1 MLLNNLLSFYLL
13 SDYYMYCPSE
23 DTYFME
29 DILANY
35 RGKIALEIG
44 IGSGYLTRL
53 LCTNFEFVVGTDI
66 DINSI
71 MYAKNNTLANISN
84 KLLVCSDLGLP
95 LKCKF
100 DLIIS
105 NPPYLPTEFGNLDD
119 TAVYGGKKGIE
130 LTIRLLR
137 SIQLQ
142 LSEIGKIVIMR
153 STLSD
158 LKKMDDFIDELF
170 LNNKII
176 AEKTFFFESLEI
188 LELSGLRNYSI
199 I

>member
-1 MLLNNLLSFYLL
+1 ML
-13 SDYYMYCPSE
+13 SDYYMYNPSE

-35 RGKIALEIG
+35 RGKIALEVG

-66 DINSI
+66 DVNSI
-71 MYAKNNTLANISN
+71 IYAKNNTLANISN
-84 KLLVCSDLGLP
+84 KLLVCSDLSLP

-105 NPPYLPTEFGNLDD
+105 NPPYLPTEFGSLDD
-119 TAVYGGKKGIE
+119 IAVYGGKKGIE

-142 LSEIGKIVIMR
+142 LSGRGKIVIMR

-158 LKKMDDFIDELF
+158 LKKMDDFIDKLF

-176 AEKTFFFESLEI
+176 AKKTFFFESLEI
-188 LELSGLRNYSI
+188 LELSGVRNCSMT
-199 I
+199 

>member
-1 MLLNNLLSFYLL
+1 
-13 SDYYMYCPSE
+13 MYRPSE
-23 DTYFME
+23 DTYFMG
-29 DILANY
+29 DVLSNY
-35 RGKIALEIG
+35 RGKNALEVG
-44 IGSGYLTRL
+44 IGSGYLTRI
-53 LCTNFEFVVGTDI
+53 LCSNFEFVVGTDI
-66 DINSI
+66 DVNSI
-71 MYAKNNTLANISN
+71 IYAKNNALAKFSN
-84 KLLVCSDLGLP
+84 KLLVCTDLSLP

-105 NPPYLPTEFGNLDD
+105 NPPYLPTDVGNFDD
-119 TAVYGGKKGIE
+119 TTVYGGKNGIE

-158 LKKMDDFIDELF
+158 YLKMDEFIDKLF

-176 AEKTFFFESLEI
+176 GKKTFFFESLEI
-188 LELSGLRNYSI
+188 MELSGVKNSSPI
-199 I
+199 

>member
-1 MLLNNLLSFYLL
+1 
-13 SDYYMYCPSE
+13 MYCPSE

-100 DLIIS
+100 DLIIC

-142 LSEIGKIVIMR
+142 LSERGKIVIMR

-158 LKKMDDFIDELF
+158 LKKMDDFIDKLF

-176 AEKTFFFESLEI
+176 AKKTFFFESLEI
-188 LELSGLRNYSI
+188 LELSGLRNCSI

>member
-1 MLLNNLLSFYLL
+1 
-13 SDYYMYCPSE
+13 MYSPSE

-35 RGKIALEIG
+35 RGKIALEVG

-66 DINSI
+66 DVNSV
-71 MYAKNNTLANISN
+71 MYAKNNTLANIKN
-84 KLLVCSDLGLP
+84 KLLVCSDLSVP

-137 SIQLQ
+137 SIRLQ
-142 LSEIGKIVIMR
+142 LSECGKIVIMR
-153 STLSD
+153 SSLSD
-158 LKKMDDFIDELF
+158 LNKMDDFIDKLF
-170 LNNKII
+170 LNNKIL
-176 AEKTFFFESLEI
+176 AKKNFFFESLEI
-188 LELSGLRNYSI
+188 LELSGVRNSSMI
-199 I
+199 

>member
-1 MLLNNLLSFYLL
+1 
-13 SDYYMYCPSE
+13 MYRPSE

-29 DILANY
+29 DILAKY
-35 RGKIALEIG
+35 RGKFALEVG

-66 DINSI
+66 DIKSI
-71 MYAKNNTLANISN
+71 MYSKNNTLANISN

-105 NPPYLPTEFGNLDD
+105 NPPYLPAELDNLGDN
-119 TAVYGGKKGIE
+119 TVYGGKKGIGF
-130 LTIRLLR
+130 TIRLLR

-142 LSEIGKIVIMR
+142 LSERGKIVLLR
-153 STLSD
+153 STLAD
-158 LKKMDDFIDELF
+158 HKKMDDFIDRLF
-170 LNNKII
+170 LNSKII
-176 AEKTFFFESLEI
+176 AKKTLFFESLEI
-188 LELSGLRNYSI
+188 LEISGVRNSSMI
-199 I
+199 

>member
-1 MLLNNLLSFYLL
+1 MLN
-13 SDYYMYCPSE
+13 DYYMYSPSE

-29 DILANY
+29 DILTNY
-35 RGKIALEIG
+35 RGKSALEVG

-71 MYAKNNTLANISN
+71 LYAKNNNLTNFSN
-84 KLLVCSDLGLP
+84 KLLVCSDLSLP

-105 NPPYLPTEFGNLDD
+105 NPPYLPTEFDNLGDA
-119 TAVYGGKKGIE
+119 TVYGGKKGIE
-130 LTIRLLR
+130 FTIRLLR
-137 SIQLQ
+137 SIQRQ
-142 LSEIGKIVIMR
+142 LDERGKIVIMR

-158 LKKMDDFIDELF
+158 LKKMDAFIDKFF
-170 LNNKII
+170 LINKII
-176 AEKTFFFESLEI
+176 AKKKFFFESLEI
-188 LELSGLRNYSI
+188 LELSGIRNNPI

>member
-1 MLLNNLLSFYLL
+1 
-13 SDYYMYCPSE
+13 MYNPSE

-29 DILANY
+29 DIISNY
-35 RGKIALEIG
+35 RGKFALEVG

-66 DINSI
+66 DVNSI
-71 MYAKNNTLANISN
+71 LYAKNNTLANFGN
-84 KLLVCSDLGLP
+84 KLLVCSDLSLP

-105 NPPYLPTEFGNLDD
+105 NPPYLPSDFGNLDD
-119 TAVYGGKKGIE
+119 TTVYGGKNGIE

-137 SIQLQ
+137 SVQLQ
-142 LSEIGKIVIMR
+142 LSKRGKIVIMR

-158 LKKMDDFIDELF
+158 LKKMDDFINKLYS
-170 LNNKII
+170 NTKII
-176 AEKTFFFESLEI
+176 AKKTFFFESLEI
-188 LELSGLRNYSI
+188 LELSGVIYSSVI
-199 I
+199 

>member
-1 MLLNNLLSFYLL
+1 ML
-13 SDYYMYCPSE
+13 SDYYMYRPSE

-35 RGKIALEIG
+35 RGKIALEVG

-53 LCTNFEFVVGTDI
+53 LCTHFELVVGTDI
-66 DINSI
+66 DVNSI

-84 KLLVCSDLGLP
+84 KLLVCSDLSLP

-105 NPPYLPTEFGNLDD
+105 NPPYLPTDFSNLDD

-130 LTIRLLR
+130 LTVRLLR

-142 LSEIGKIVIMR
+142 LSKRGKIVIMR

-158 LKKMDDFIDELF
+158 LNEMDNIIDKLF
-170 LNNKII
+170 LNNRILAK
-176 AEKTFFFESLEI
+176 KNFFFESLEI
-188 LELSGLRNYSI
+188 LELSGVRNSSMT
-199 I
+199 

>member
-1 MLLNNLLSFYLL
+1 
-13 SDYYMYCPSE
+13 MYRPSE

-29 DILANY
+29 DILTNY
-35 RGKIALEIG
+35 SGKIALEVG

-71 MYAKNNTLANISN
+71 MYAKNNNLTTFSN
-84 KLLVCSDLGLP
+84 KLLVCSDLSLP

-105 NPPYLPTEFGNLDD
+105 NPPYLPTPTVFDNLDD

-130 LTIRLLR
+130 FTIRLLR
-137 SIQLQ
+137 SIQRQ
-142 LSEIGKIVIMR
+142 LSERGKIVIMR

-158 LKKMDDFIDELF
+158 LKKMNDFIDKLF

-176 AEKTFFFESLEI
+176 AKKNFFFESLEI
-188 LELSGLRNYSI
+188 LELSGVINNPI

>member
-1 MLLNNLLSFYLL
+1 
-13 SDYYMYCPSE
+13 MYSPSE

-29 DILANY
+29 DILTNY
-35 RGKIALEIG
+35 RGKIALEVG

-71 MYAKNNTLANISN
+71 MYAKNNNLTNFSN
-84 KLLVCSDLGLP
+84 KLLVCSDLSLP

-105 NPPYLPTEFGNLDD
+105 NPPYLPTGLDNLDD
-119 TAVYGGKKGIE
+119 TTVYGGKKGIE

-137 SIQLQ
+137 SIQRQ
-142 LSEIGKIVIMR
+142 LSERGKIVIMR
-153 STLSD
+153 SSLSD
-158 LKKMDDFIDELF
+158 LKKMDDFIDEFF
-170 LNNKII
+170 LYNKTI
-176 AEKTFFFESLEI
+176 AKKEFFFETLEV
-188 LELSGLRNYSI
+188 LELSGVRNSTI

>member
-1 MLLNNLLSFYLL
+1 
-13 SDYYMYCPSE
+13 MYCPSE

-44 IGSGYLTRL
+44 IGSGYLTRI

-142 LSEIGKIVIMR
+142 LSERGKIVIMR

-176 AEKTFFFESLEI
+176 AKKTFFFESLEI

>member
-1 MLLNNLLSFYLL
+1 
-13 SDYYMYCPSE
+13 MYNPSE

-29 DILANY
+29 DILSNY
-35 RGKIALEIG
+35 SGKIALEVG

-66 DINSI
+66 DFNSI
-71 MYAKNNTLANISN
+71 LYAKNNTLANIGN
-84 KLLVCSDLGLP
+84 KLLVCSDLSLP

-105 NPPYLPTEFGNLDD
+105 NPPYLPKEFGNLDD

-142 LSEIGKIVIMR
+142 LSETGKIVIMR

-158 LKKMDDFIDELF
+158 YLKMDEFIDKLF

-176 AEKTFFFESLEI
+176 GKKKFFFESLEI
-188 LELSGLRNYSI
+188 IELSGVKNSSPI
-199 I
+199 

>member
-1 MLLNNLLSFYLL
+1 
-13 SDYYMYCPSE
+13 MYRPSE

-29 DILANY
+29 DVLSNY
-35 RGKIALEIG
+35 RGKNALEVG
-44 IGSGYLTRL
+44 IGSGYLTRI
-53 LCTNFEFVVGTDI
+53 LCSNFEFVVGTDI
-66 DINSI
+66 DVNSI
-71 MYAKNNTLANISN
+71 IYAKNNAFAKFSN
-84 KLLVCSDLGLP
+84 KLLVCTDLSLP

-105 NPPYLPTEFGNLDD
+105 NPPYLPTDDGKFDD
-119 TAVYGGKKGIE
+119 TTIYGGKNGIE

-158 LKKMDDFIDELF
+158 HLKMDDFIDKLF

-176 AEKTFFFESLEI
+176 GKKTFFFESLEI
-188 LELSGLRNYSI
+188 IELSGVKNSSPI
-199 I
+199 

>member
-1 MLLNNLLSFYLL
+1 
-13 SDYYMYCPSE
+13 MYRPSE

-29 DILANY
+29 DVLSNY
-35 RGKIALEIG
+35 RGKNALEVG
-44 IGSGYLTRL
+44 IGSGYLTRI
-53 LCTNFEFVVGTDI
+53 LCSNFEFVVGTDI
-66 DINSI
+66 DVNSVI
-71 MYAKNNTLANISN
+71 YAKNNALTKFSNI
-84 KLLVCSDLGLP
+84 LLVCTDLSLP

-105 NPPYLPTEFGNLDD
+105 NPPYLPTDVDNFDD
-119 TAVYGGKKGIE
+119 TTIYGGKNGIE
-130 LTIRLLR
+130 MTIRLLR

-158 LKKMDDFIDELF
+158 CLKMDEFIDKLF

-176 AEKTFFFESLEI
+176 AKKTFFFESLEI
-188 LELSGLRNYSI
+188 MELSGLKNSSPI
-199 I
+199 

>member
-1 MLLNNLLSFYLL
+1 
-13 SDYYMYCPSE
+13 MYCPSE

-142 LSEIGKIVIMR
+142 LSERGKIVIMR

-176 AEKTFFFESLEI
+176 AKKTFFFESLEI

>member
-1 MLLNNLLSFYLL
+1 
-13 SDYYMYCPSE
+13 MYRPSE

-29 DILANY
+29 DILTNY
-35 RGKIALEIG
+35 RGKIALEVG

-53 LCTNFEFVVGTDI
+53 LCTNFEFVVGTDL
-66 DINSI
+66 DVNSI

-84 KLLVCSDLGLP
+84 KLLVCSDLSLP

-105 NPPYLPTEFGNLDD
+105 NPPYLPKEFGNLVD

-142 LSEIGKIVIMR
+142 LTERGKIVIMR

-158 LKKMDDFIDELF
+158 LKKMDDEKLF
-170 LNNKII
+170 QLSRQQIKKHCILFGNQILNLRILINLQGLKIHLI
-176 AEKTFFFESLEI
+176 IFSGSLK
-188 LELSGLRNYSI
+188 R
-199 I
+199 

>member
-1 MLLNNLLSFYLL
+1 ML
-13 SDYYMYCPSE
+13 SDYYMYRPSE

-29 DILANY
+29 DILATY
-35 RGKIALEIG
+35 RGNIALEVG

-53 LCTNFEFVVGTDI
+53 LCSNFEFVVGTDI
-66 DINSI
+66 DVNSI

-84 KLLVCSDLGLP
+84 KLLVCSDLSLP

-100 DLIIS
+100 DLIIN
-105 NPPYLPTEFGNLDD
+105 NPPYLPKDLDNFDD
-119 TAVYGGKKGIE
+119 TTVYGGKKGIE
-130 LTIRLLR
+130 LTIRFLR

-142 LSEIGKIVIMR
+142 LSEMGKVVIMR

-158 LKKMDDFIDELF
+158 YRKMDDFIDKSF

-176 AEKTFFFESLEI
+176 AKKTFFFESLEI
-188 LELSGLRNYSI
+188 LELSGVKNSFTI
-199 I
+199 

>member
-1 MLLNNLLSFYLL
+1 
-13 SDYYMYCPSE
+13 MYTPSE

-29 DILANY
+29 DILATY

-71 MYAKNNTLANISN
+71 LYAKNNTLANISN
-84 KLLVCSDLGLP
+84 KLLICSDLSSP
-95 LKCKF
+95 IKCKF

-105 NPPYLPTEFGNLDD
+105 NPPYLPTEFDYIDD
-119 TAVYGGKKGIE
+119 IAVFGGKKGIE

-137 SIQLQ
+137 FVQLQ
-142 LSEIGKIVIMR
+142 LSDRGKIVTMR

-158 LKKMDDFIDELF
+158 LKKMDAFIDKLF
-170 LNNKII
+170 LNNKTI
-176 AEKTFFFESLEI
+176 AKKKFFFESLEI
-188 LELSGLRNYSI
+188 VELSGVRNSSMI
-199 I
+199 

>member
-1 MLLNNLLSFYLL
+1 ML
-13 SDYYMYCPSE
+13 SDYYMYGPSE

-35 RGKIALEIG
+35 RGNIALEVG

-66 DINSI
+66 DVDSI

-84 KLLVCSDLGLP
+84 KLLVCSDLSLP

-105 NPPYLPTEFGNLDD
+105 NPPYLPTDLGNLDD
-119 TAVYGGKKGIE
+119 ISVYGGKKGIE

-142 LSEIGKIVIMR
+142 LSERGKIVLMR
-153 STLSD
+153 STLAD
-158 LKKMDDFIDELF
+158 LKKMDDFIDNLF
-170 LNNKII
+170 LSSKII
-176 AEKTFFFESLEI
+176 AKKAFFFESLEI
-188 LELSGLRNYSI
+188 LELSGVRNISVI
-199 I
+199 

>member
-1 MLLNNLLSFYLL
+1 
-13 SDYYMYCPSE
+13 MYRPSE

-29 DILANY
+29 DILTNY
-35 RGKIALEIG
+35 RGKIALEVG

-66 DINSI
+66 DVNSI
-71 MYAKNNTLANISN
+71 MYAKYKTLANISN
-84 KLLVCSDLGLP
+84 KLLVCSDLSLP

-105 NPPYLPTEFGNLDD
+105 NPPYLPKEFDNLVD

-142 LSEIGKIVIMR
+142 LTERGKIVIMR

-158 LKKMDDFIDELF
+158 LKKMDDFIEKLF

-176 AEKTFFFESLEI
+176 AKKTFFFESLEI
-188 LELSGLRNYSI
+188 LELSGVRNGSMI
-199 I
+199 